1 MFPNLNLLEGTI
13 LIQED
18 ILEIA
23 YNNNSSSE
31 AIHLLYKDS
40 NPTTYCISTF
50 FIPIGNNRRRF
61 EISYQSTNT
70 S

>member
-1 MFPNLNLLEGTI
+1 MFPDLNLLEDTI

-31 AIHLLYKDS
+31 AIHLL
-40 NPTTYCISTF
+40 
-50 FIPIGNNRRRF
+50 
-61 EISYQSTNT
+61 
-70 S
+70 

>member
-1 MFPNLNLLEGTI
+1 MFPKLNLLEGTI

-31 AIHLLYKDS
+31 AIHLL
-40 NPTTYCISTF
+40 
-50 FIPIGNNRRRF
+50 
-61 EISYQSTNT
+61 
-70 S
+70 

>member
-1 MFPNLNLLEGTI
+1 MFPKLYLLESTI

-31 AIHLLYKDS
+31 AIPLLTIKIQILPLIALVLFS
-40 NPTTYCISTF
+40 FLLEI
-50 FIPIGNNRRRF
+50 IGKV
-61 EISYQSTNT
+61 
-70 S
+70 

>member
-1 MFPNLNLLEGTI
+1 MFSKLNLLEDTI

-31 AIHLLYKDS
+31 AIHLL
-40 NPTTYCISTF
+40 
-50 FIPIGNNRRRF
+50 
-61 EISYQSTNT
+61 
-70 S
+70 

>member
-1 MFPNLNLLEGTI
+1 MFSKLNLLEDTI

-31 AIHLLYKDS
+31 VIPLL
-40 NPTTYCISTF
+40 
-50 FIPIGNNRRRF
+50 
-61 EISYQSTNT
+61 
-70 S
+70 